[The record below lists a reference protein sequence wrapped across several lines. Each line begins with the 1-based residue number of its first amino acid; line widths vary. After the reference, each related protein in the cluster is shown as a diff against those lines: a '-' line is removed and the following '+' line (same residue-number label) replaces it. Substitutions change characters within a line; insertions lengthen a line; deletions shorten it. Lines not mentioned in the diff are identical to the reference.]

1 MLSLTLATF
10 RVDKK
15 VQEGRKYGMSDRS
28 VFESEREEDDFQ
40 PTKKCRTKL
49 SLSKGKQSSKLKHC
63 CWKNILKRYVLK
75 IPTTQWAV
83 SMYNGLCWA
92 RNQRSA
98 VLKPKTESMNTSVKA
113 LDQSMVED

>member
-1 MLSLTLATF
+1 MLSLTLPTF

-40 PTKKCRTKL
+40 PTKKRRTKL
-49 SLSKGKQSSKLKHC
+49 SLSKGKQCSKLKHC

-75 IPTTQWAV
+75 ILMTQWAV
-83 SMYNGLCWA
+83 STYNGLCRA

-113 LDQSMVED
+113 LDQLMVED